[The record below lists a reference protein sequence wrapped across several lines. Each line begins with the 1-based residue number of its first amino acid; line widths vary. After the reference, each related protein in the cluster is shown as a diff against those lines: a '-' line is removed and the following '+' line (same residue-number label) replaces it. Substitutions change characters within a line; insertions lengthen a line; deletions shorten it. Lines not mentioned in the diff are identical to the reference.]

1 MTEGGTFVEHLFLP
15 KLKQIYVMICKFND
29 YFGKDKE
36 KGPWL
41 DVFTPTPTRSGAEKV
56 QKKNCLEKIAE
67 KFCGIKKNL

>member
-1 MTEGGTFVEHLFLP
+1 
-15 KLKQIYVMICKFND
+15 MICKFND

-41 DVFTPTPTRSGAEKV
+41 DVFTLTPTRSGAEKV

-67 KFCGIKKNL
+67 KFCGEKKN

>member
-1 MTEGGTFVEHLFLP
+1 
-15 KLKQIYVMICKFND
+15 MICKFND

-56 QKKNCLEKIAE
+56 QKKELFRKNSGKILWD
-67 KFCGIKKNL
+67 KKEFVTLQSLWELATTFRGKKPL